1 VLLSTIWFRMP
12 WREQAF
18 LSWAG
23 LRGAVPIVLATIPVT
38 AGLPGGRRLFD
49 IVFVLVA
56 VFTVVQG
63 TSLPLVAR
71 VLGLVEADQ
80 PTELEVE
87 SAPLEELGADLL
99 QLRIPP
105 GSRLHGVYIDELRL
119 PPEAVVSLLVRDGHA
134 LVPAAGTRLARGDQL
149 LVVTDGRRRDAVE
162 RRLRAVSRAGRLAR
176 WYGET
181 GEPRDR

>member
-1 VLLSTIWFRMP
+1 
-12 WREQAF
+12 
-18 LSWAG
+18 
-23 LRGAVPIVLATIPVT
+23 
-38 AGLPGGRRLFD
+38 
-49 IVFVLVA
+49 VFVLVV

-71 VLGLVEADQ
+71 LLGLVEADQ
-80 PTELEVE
+80 ATEIDVE

-99 QLRIPP
+99 QLEIPA
-105 GSRLHGVYIDELRL
+105 GSRLHGVYVDELRL

-134 LVPAAGTRLARGDQL
+134 MVPSSGTRLVRGDQL
-149 LVVTDGRRRDAVE
+149 LVVAGGRCRDAVE

-181 GEPRDR
+181 GEPRGRR